1 MENRRE
7 SSPVIMGNQD
17 GLFGII
23 NNLMSHAIQFTPKS
37 GTISVPISPQG
48 RDAAAI
54 WLAHTGPGMS
64 KAQLDKLFDW
74 VDASRD
80 EEVYAKYGQ
89 SLGLLIA
96 KDWVEKQNG
105 TLEVYSEQGR
115 GTQFKVV
122 FPLAPDVALP

>member
-1 MENRRE
+1 M
-7 SSPVIMGNQD
+7 PPPKD
-17 GLFGII
+17 GTL
-23 NNLMSHAIQFTPKS
+23 
-37 GTISVPISPQG
+37 SVTISPQG
-48 RDAAAI
+48 KDAAAI

-64 KAQLDKLFDW
+64 KAHLDKLFDW

-96 KDWVEKQNG
+96 KDWVEKQNA